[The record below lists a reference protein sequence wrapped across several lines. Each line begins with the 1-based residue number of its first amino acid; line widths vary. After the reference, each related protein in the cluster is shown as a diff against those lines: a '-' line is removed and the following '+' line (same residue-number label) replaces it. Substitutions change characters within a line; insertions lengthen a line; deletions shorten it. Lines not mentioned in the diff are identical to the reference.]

1 MEKHEKTYKCTAFM
15 RIPKLNPHQT
25 LTEREIVHIHVHVLN
40 AETAFVK
47 KWTYMLKIT
56 KSMKKSD
63 YDT

>member
-1 MEKHEKTYKCTAFM
+1 M

-40 AETAFVK
+40 AETAIVK
-47 KWTYMLKIT
+47 KWSYMPNIK
-56 KSMKKSD
+56 KSMKLRV